1 MLIACSGVLLWM
13 EIISE
18 FMLKCSSGCRLLL
31 FQNSVFKSTW
41 VHEDRASEVPE
52 EQELYMREIGGG
64 PKLQNLAG
72 KQMWP

>member
-1 MLIACSGVLLWM
+1 MDGDYFGVYVKMLLWLQ
-13 EIISE
+13 I
-18 FMLKCSSGCRLLL
+18 
-31 FQNSVFKSTW
+31 VVVSTW
-41 VHEDRASEVPE
+41 VHEDWASEDPE